1 MELIIFKIVVI
12 ILLIRI
18 IALQIGHLFIAFN
31 KDGNKMQVDE
41 ILKDPEKYV
50 RYDHIEKFI
59 DNMFWV
65 VIFIILIIAA
75 FSGNVIFVNQ

>member
-18 IALQIGHLFIAFN
+18 IALQIGHLTVAFY
-31 KDGNKMQVDE
+31 KEANKMQVDE

-59 DNMFWV
+59 DNMFWA
-65 VIFIILIIAA
+65 VIFIILIGVT
-75 FSGNVIFVNQ
+75 FSGNITFN